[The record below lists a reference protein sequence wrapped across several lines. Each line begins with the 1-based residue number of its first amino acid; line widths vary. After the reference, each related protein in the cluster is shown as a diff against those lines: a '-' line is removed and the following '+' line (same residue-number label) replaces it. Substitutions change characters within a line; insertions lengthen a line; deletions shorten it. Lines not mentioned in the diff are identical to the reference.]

1 MHDIRAIR
9 DNPEAFDRALN
20 RRPLDAQSKEQF
32 SSANLLKLDEAR
44 RSAIQHFEQA
54 QARRNAA
61 SKEIG
66 QAMAKKDNATAERLK
81 AEVFEF
87 KETIPK
93 LEQAAKAAGEALD
106 KVLAT
111 IPNLPAADV
120 PDGTDEHGN
129 VEHHRYGAKRDYA
142 FKPKQHFELGEA
154 LGLMDFETAA
164 KLSGARFVVLK
175 GALARMERALG
186 QLFLDVHTGE
196 HGYEEVNP
204 PLLVSQGTMFGTA
217 QLPKFMDDQFAAITT
232 TLTQDAKAALAQ
244 VQARL
249 QQQDASEAAQTEA
262 VRALMDALKKV
273 IGSSNESDDRKE
285 VYGRVLDDIFRD
297 RVFAENTIAR
307 AARAEAKIDAI
318 LGQSLW
324 LIPTAEVPLTNL
336 VRESIVDP
344 DKLPMRLTACTP
356 CFRAEAGAA
365 GKDTRGMIRQ
375 HQFTKVELVSIT
387 TPEQSKDEHE
397 RMLACAEEVLRRLG
411 LHYRVVTLCTGD
423 MGFASQKTYDIEV
436 WLPGQN
442 AYREISSCSNCGDFQ
457 GRRMNARY
465 RGKDGKPAFVHTL
478 NGSGVAVGRALIAV
492 MENYQEADGSIVVP
506 DALAP
511 YMGGVKTIEKAK

>member
-9 DNPEAFDRALN
+9 DNPEAFDKALN
-20 RRPLDAQSKEQF
+20 RRTLDDASKAQF
-32 SSANLLKLDEAR
+32 SSKNLLVLDEAR
-44 RSAIQHFEQA
+44 RTAIQHFEQA

-93 LEQAAKAAGEALD
+93 LEAAAKAAGEALD

-111 IPNLPAADV
+111 IPNLPAGDV
-120 PDGTDEHGN
+120 PDGKDEHGN

-142 FKPKQHFELGEA
+142 FAPKQHFELGEA

-196 HGYEEVNP
+196 HGYQEVNP
-204 PLLVSQGTMFGTA
+204 PLLVTDDTMFGTA
-217 QLPKFMDDQFAAITT
+217 QLPKFREDQFESYKPV
-232 TLTQDAKAALAQ
+232 D
-244 VQARL
+244 
-249 QQQDASEAAQTEA
+249 
-262 VRALMDALKKV
+262 LMERW
-273 IGSSNESDDRKE
+273 GE
-285 VYGRVLDDIFRD
+285 
-297 RVFAENTIAR
+297 
-307 AARAEAKIDAI
+307 AEAIANQERLRLIEAGKKWQEAFSQVSVTNK
-318 LGQSLW
+318 LMELPAAKQNYW

-365 GKDTRGMIRQ
+365 GRDTRGMIRQ
-375 HQFTKVELVSIT
+375 HQFTKVELVSVT
-387 TPEQSKDEHE
+387 TPEQSNDEHE

-423 MGFASQKTYDIEV
+423 MGFASRKTYDIEV

-457 GRRMNARY
+457 ARRMNARFK
-465 RGKDGKPAFVHTL
+465 GDDGKNQFLHTL

-492 MENYQEADGSIVVP
+492 METYQDADGSVVVP

-511 YMGGVKTIEKAK
+511 YMGGVKKIERKA